1 MCCASATITRLVE
14 IALKNAGIREYFDF
28 IVSPDDYPKVKTSGE
43 LFEGTAERFGCKLN
57 EMALFDDAVYNLRTS
72 SKLGLYTVGIEE
84 RYSLPYKDEIKA
96 ICDEYITCVAE
107 FKLD

>member
-1 MCCASATITRLVE
+1 MITLKSKHLASCLK
-14 IALKNAGIREYFDF
+14 ALPS
-28 IVSPDDYPKVKTSGE
+28 V
-43 LFEGTAERFGCKLN
+43 CKLN